1 MVNRQANIN
10 KARAL
15 QINNKLS
22 QNLIGKQVQPFSTIA
37 PYSTPLYEP
46 SRSIYEDI
54 DDVPV
59 RNHNPYIPR
68 SIYGKNPLTY
78 VSQNYWS
85 QPYTNTKS
93 MPNNYNYA
101 NTNAN
106 ANANTCPFYYVNGKV
121 ALGKTIPESTL
132 DICGD
137 VKIDGQLYLNGRAY
151 SSMNDFTQD
160 QIIYGNKTFLGNVTM
175 KRLSVLRIHVND
187 ENNNTIYGNGVLDTN
202 IGSYN
207 TGIGYQ
213 TLRDNETGCNNTAV
227 GFGALLNNTIGLSNN
242 AFGSNC
248 LQQNTTGVNNCGF
261 GFFALINNTTGIH
274 NCAMGAYTLVNNING
289 NRNIGIGNNAGLNN
303 ISGSSNIYIGD
314 GADTVDGSVNN
325 SIAIGCKSNIT
336 KSNQIVLGTET
347 HSVYIPGQIYL
358 EKPIIY
364 LDGSTPATTTSESV
378 PVVPVQVS
386 TDFVVP
392 TEGKIGYTV
401 TAEFEPVSITLD
413 GNIHMVGNI
422 TIDVGVWIITYGVN
436 FTNGSGDVT
445 GANISRIQ
453 YGLSENTE
461 TISLS
466 SMNDMSE
473 LTVVNY
479 NKPFYNTGLVQVVT
493 NTETNKIYYLL
504 GSILASGE
512 GLVFGGNISATRIA

>member
-22 QNLIGKQVQPFSTIA
+22 QNLIGKQVQPFSTITPFA
-37 PYSTPLYEP
+37 TPLYEP
-46 SRSIYEDI
+46 TRSIYDEL
-54 DDVPV
+54 DDVSSV
-59 RNHNPYIPR
+59 RNNNPYIPR
-68 SIYGKNPLTY
+68 SIYSKNPLNY
-78 VSQNYWS
+78 VSPNYWS
-85 QPYTNTKS
+85 QSTKS
-93 MPNNYNYA
+93 FNNNNNNYN
-101 NTNAN
+101 NT
-106 ANANTCPFYYVNGKV
+106 TSCPFYYVNGKV

-151 SSMNDFTQD
+151 SSMSDFAQD

-261 GFFALINNTTGIH
+261 GFFALINNTTGIY
-274 NCAMGAYTLVNNING
+274 NCAFGAYTLVNNITG

-303 ISGSSNIYIGD
+303 TSGSSNIYIGD
-314 GADTVDGSVNN
+314 GADTDDGSINN
-325 SIAIGCKSNIT
+325 SIVIGSKVTAT
-336 KSNQIVLGTET
+336 KSNQIVLGSET

-364 LDGSTPATTTSESV
+364 LDGSTV
-378 PVVPVQVS
+378 PTVPTVS
-386 TDFVVP
+386 TDNFVVP
-392 TEGKIGYTV
+392 TESKIGYTI
-401 TAEFEPVSITLD
+401 TADLEPVLITLD
-413 GNIHMVGNI
+413 GKIHTVGSI
-422 TIDVGVWIITYGVN
+422 SIDVGVWIITYGVN
-436 FTNGSGDVT
+436 FTNGSGDIN

-461 TISLS
+461 TISLTT
-466 SMNDMSE
+466 MNDCSE

-479 NKPFYNTGLVQVVT
+479 NKPFYNNGLVKIVT
-493 NTETNKIYYLL
+493 NMEKNKTYYLL
-504 GSILASGE
+504 GSILATGE

>member
-1 MVNRQANIN
+1 MCI
-10 KARAL
+10 
-15 QINNKLS
+15 
-22 QNLIGKQVQPFSTIA
+22 
-37 PYSTPLYEP
+37 
-46 SRSIYEDI
+46 
-54 DDVPV
+54 
-59 RNHNPYIPR
+59 
-68 SIYGKNPLTY
+68 
-78 VSQNYWS
+78 
-85 QPYTNTKS
+85 
-93 MPNNYNYA
+93 
-101 NTNAN
+101 
-106 ANANTCPFYYVNGKV
+106 
-121 ALGKTIPESTL
+121 
-132 DICGD
+132 
-137 VKIDGQLYLNGRAY
+137 
-151 SSMNDFTQD
+151 
-160 QIIYGNKTFLGNVTM
+160 
-175 KRLSVLRIHVND
+175 
-187 ENNNTIYGNGVLDTN
+187 
-202 IGSYN
+202 
-207 TGIGYQ
+207 
-213 TLRDNETGCNNTAV
+213 RD
-227 GFGALLNNTIGLSNN
+227 S
-242 AFGSNC
+242 
-248 LQQNTTGVNNCGF
+248 
-261 GFFALINNTTGIH
+261 
-274 NCAMGAYTLVNNING
+274 
-289 NRNIGIGNNAGLNN
+289 NIGIGNNAGLNN

-314 GADTVDGSVNN
+314 GADTIDGSVNN

-364 LDGSTPATTTSESV
+364 LDGTTTAV
-378 PVVPVQVS
+378 PTVPIPAVPQS

-392 TEGKIGYTV
+392 TEGKIGYTI

-413 GNIHMVGNI
+413 GNIHTVGNI

-493 NTETNKIYYLL
+493 NTETKKTYYLL

>member
-15 QINNKLS
+15 QVNNKLS
-22 QNLIGKQVQPFSTIA
+22 QNLIGKQIQPFSTIT
-37 PYSTPLYEP
+37 PFTTPLYEP
-46 SRSIYEDI
+46 VRSIYDEI
-54 DDVPV
+54 DLPV
-59 RNHNPYIPR
+59 HNKNTYIPR
-68 SIYGKNPLTY
+68 SIYSKNPLAY
-78 VSQNYWS
+78 VSPDYWT
-85 QPYTNTKS
+85 QKTINNNNNNNNNTTTS
-93 MPNNYNYA
+93 
-101 NTNAN
+101 
-106 ANANTCPFYYVNGKV
+106 CPFYYVNGKV

-137 VKIDGQLYLNGRAY
+137 VKINGQLYLNGRAY
-151 SSMNDFTQD
+151 SSMGDFAQD

-175 KRLSVLRIHVND
+175 KRLSVMRIHVND

-261 GFFALINNTTGIH
+261 GFFALINNTTGVY
-274 NCAMGAYTLVNNING
+274 NCALGAYTLVNNITG

-303 ISGSSNIYIGD
+303 TSGSSNIYIGD
-314 GADTVDGSVNN
+314 SADTEDGTVNN
-325 SIAIGCKSNIT
+325 SIAIGSKVNLT
-336 KSNQIVLGTET
+336 KSNQIILGSKT
-347 HSVYIPGQIYL
+347 HSVYIPGQVYL
-358 EKPIIY
+358 EKPVVY
-364 LDGSTPATTTSESV
+364 LDGTSSSSSSSE
-378 PVVPVQVS
+378 
-386 TDFVVP
+386 FVVP
-392 TEGKIGYTV
+392 TEDKIGYTIN
-401 TAEFEPVSITLD
+401 ADLEPVLITLD
-413 GNIHMVGNI
+413 GKIHTVGSISIN
-422 TIDVGVWIITYGVN
+422 VGVWIITYGVN
-436 FTNGSGDVT
+436 FTNGSGDIN

-461 TISLS
+461 TISLTS
-466 SMNDMSE
+466 SMNDSSE

-479 NKPFYNTGLVQVVT
+479 NKPFYNNGLVKVVT
-493 NTETNKIYYLL
+493 NTEPNKIYYLL
-504 GSILASGE
+504 GSILATGE

>member
-1 MVNRQANIN
+1 MVNRQASIN

-22 QNLIGKQVQPFSTIA
+22 QNLIGAQVQPFSTIT
-37 PYSTPLYEP
+37 PFTTPLYEP
-46 SRSIYEDI
+46 TRSIYEQLDN
-54 DDVPV
+54 DTPSV
-59 RNHNPYIPR
+59 NPYIPR

-78 VSQNYWS
+78 VSQDYWS
-85 QPYTNTKS
+85 QKS
-93 MPNNYNYA
+93 FSSNNYNNNNN
-101 NTNAN
+101 NTSSSVS
-106 ANANTCPFYYVNGKV
+106 CPFYYVNGKV
-121 ALGKTIPESTL
+121 ALGKRIPESTL

-151 SSMNDFTQD
+151 SSMNDFAQD

-175 KRLSVLRIHVND
+175 KRLSVMRIQVND

-207 TGIGYQ
+207 TGVGYQ

-261 GFFALINNTTGIH
+261 GFFSLINNTTGIH
-274 NCAMGAYTLVNNING
+274 NCAMGAYSLVNNISG

-303 ISGSSNIYIGD
+303 TAGSGNIYIGD
-314 GADTVDGSVNN
+314 GADTEDGSVIN
-325 SIAIGCKSNIT
+325 SIAIGSKVNIT
-336 KSNQIVLGTET
+336 KSNQIVLGSTT

-358 EKPIIY
+358 EKPILY
-364 LDGSTPATTTSESV
+364 LNDDSIPTTTTSEAT
-378 PVVPVQVS
+378 PVI
-386 TDFVVP
+386 P
-392 TEGKIGYTV
+392 TKGKIGYTIN
-401 TAEFEPVSITLD
+401 AELEPVLITLD
-413 GNIHMVGNI
+413 GKIHTVGSI
-422 TIDVGVWIITYGVN
+422 TIDIGVWIVTYGVN
-436 FTNGSGDVT
+436 FTNGSGDIN

-461 TISLS
+461 TIELG
-466 SMNDMSE
+466 SMNDTSE

-479 NKPFYNTGLVQVVT
+479 NKPFYNNGLVKIVT
-493 NTETNKIYYLL
+493 NMETTKQFYLL
-504 GSILASGE
+504 GSILATGE